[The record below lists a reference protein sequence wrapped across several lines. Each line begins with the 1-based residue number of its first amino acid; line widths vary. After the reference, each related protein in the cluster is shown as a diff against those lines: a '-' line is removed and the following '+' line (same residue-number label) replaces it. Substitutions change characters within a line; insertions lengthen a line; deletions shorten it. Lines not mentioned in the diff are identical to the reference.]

1 MDEYSMKTVGYIASH
16 GGPFDLGDQ
25 AASSSYERWREAK
38 LRDYPADGGALMV
51 EINDPGA
58 LGPAETG
65 AIHSRLVKANMALYA
80 VTGGGDGS
88 PEKQKKWL
96 IEICRVFGLSRLD
109 ANLCSDS
116 DGITHLK
123 VDQSGSRGTYI
134 PYTNRPI
141 GWHTDGYY
149 NSPDRTV
156 RGLALHC
163 VRPAISGGENRL
175 MDHEIAYILLRD
187 RDPAFIRTLSR
198 GDAMTIPANEEEGPD
213 AVRAEQ
219 SGPVFSVSP
228 ADGSLHMRYSA
239 RKRNIRWRDDCAT
252 RDAVTALEEI
262 LADPGVY
269 GFRYRLSAGQG
280 LISNNALHDR
290 SGFEDGKGPGRLIYR
305 ARYYDRVENSGP
317 DTQFKYK

>member
-1 MDEYSMKTVGYIASH
+1 MKTVDYTVSPGA
-16 GGPFDLGDQ
+16 PFDLDNP
-25 AASSSYERWREAK
+25 AASSAYDRWREAK
-38 LRDYPADGGALMV
+38 LHDYPADGGALMV
-51 EINDPGA
+51 EINDPEV
-58 LGPAETG
+58 LSPVETE
-65 AIHSRLVKANMALYA
+65 AIHRRLAKANMALY
-80 VTGGGDGS
+80 TITGGDGGAS

-96 IEICRVFGLSRLD
+96 MGICEVFGLSRLD
-109 ANLCSDS
+109 ANLCADG
-116 DGITHLK
+116 DGITHLM

-163 VRPAISGGENRL
+163 VRQAESGGENRL
-175 MDHEIAYILLRD
+175 MDPEIAYILLRD
-187 RDPAFIRTLSR
+187 RNLEFIRALSR
-198 GDAMTIPANEEEGPD
+198 DDAMTISANEEEGQD

-280 LISNNALHDR
+280 LISNNVLHDR

-305 ARYYDRVENSGP
+305 ARYYDRLENTGP
-317 DTQFKYK
+317 DAQFK